1 MLQIED
7 LSVKLKKKQIIED
20 INCQF
25 ESGIHG
31 LLGPNGAGKT
41 TLMRSVLGLY
51 PHAKGNITVNNTAI
65 SNTNVGYLP
74 QKFGLFPNMTVRQ
87 VLTYLG
93 TLKKLPADGLGAEI
107 EHLISEMNLE
117 DKIDSKM
124 STLSGGMIRRV
135 GIAQAFLGS
144 PYVIILD
151 EPTAGLDPEERLRFK
166 NYIKANKSNHIIII
180 STHIVDDI
188 DYLSDYVEIM
198 ESGKI
203 LVQAKREEVANH
215 ASDKVFGVTRE
226 ELDNINTEYYLVKEY
241 EENGN
246 KKMRIISKDKI
257 QGESLPPT
265 LEDGYLCVLKEK

>member
-1 MLQIED
+1 MLQIEN
-7 LSVKLKKKQIIED
+7 LSVKLKKKQIIEC

-51 PHAKGNITVNNTAI
+51 PHAEGKITVNDVAI
-65 SNTNVGYLP
+65 SDIPVGYLP

-93 TLKKLPADGLGAEI
+93 TLKKLPADGLQTEI
-107 EHLISEMNLE
+107 ERLISEMNLE

-144 PYVIILD
+144 PHVIVLD

-166 NYIKANKSNHIIII
+166 NYIKANKSNQIIII

-203 LVQAKREEVANH
+203 LTQAKREEIANH
-215 ASDKVFGVTRE
+215 ALDKVFGVTRE

-246 KKMRIISKDKI
+246 KKMRIISRDNI
-257 QGESLPPT
+257 QGESLSPT
-265 LEDGYLCVLKEK
+265 LEDGYLCILKEK